1 MKKLPLFLL
10 LIFLA
15 SISVSGQTCTGEN
28 AIMKHIYNPD
38 RLIPTNKG
46 CITVT
51 GRIIAKVPEGDGDFH
66 YRMKLDP
73 GQGSGLINSKNNT
86 KKQKRFMIF
95 EPICIG
101 KVTQK
106 SAKAACKGYH
116 QKITLPNKGD
126 HVSVTGIHM
135 LDNEHHWLEVHPV
148 TSIKVLP

>member
-1 MKKLPLFLL
+1 MKRLL
-10 LIFLA
+10 LLA
-15 SISVSGQTCTGEN
+15 LFISLVSISAYGQTCTGQA

-38 RLIPTNKG
+38 RLTPTDKG

-51 GRIIAKVPEGDGDFH
+51 GVVIAKVPEGDGDYH
-66 YRMKLDP
+66 YRLKLDP

-106 SAKAACKGYH
+106 TAKAACRGYH
-116 QKITLPNKGD
+116 QNILLPNKGD

-135 LDNEHHWLEVHPV
+135 LDGEHGWLEFIP
-148 TSIKVLP
+148 